1 VTLAVSIFDLLTY
14 AVSGSLYFALF
25 CYVAVRLHVVNLAFV
40 TSSPALLAAI
50 LAVLVSYLLGY
61 LAYPLGAAMNRVV
74 PDRRRRNPRKEF
86 LGRVPAAAGRD
97 YVHANPHLLL
107 AALELHD
114 KDVALE
120 VSRVRAAGLMLRGS
134 APALALGAVAAIFEA
149 VFGSK
154 PWLASGCAVLLAV
167 WSVSLIVQGRKFGRW
182 ATLKTLELCF
192 WLPDIDDKCRTT
204 AEHDTDPDADPDRA

>member
-1 VTLAVSIFDLLTY
+1 MTLAVSFFDLLTY
-14 AVSGSLYFALF
+14 AVSGSLYVALF
-25 CYVAVRLHVVNLAFV
+25 SYVAVRLHVVNLALV
-40 TSSPALLAAI
+40 TSAPGLLAAI

-86 LGRVPAAAGRD
+86 LGRVPAAGGRD

-107 AALELHD
+107 AALELHNR
-114 KDVALE
+114 DVALE
-120 VSRVRAAGLMLRGS
+120 VSRVRAAGLMLRSG
-134 APALALGAVAAIFEA
+134 APALLLGAVAAILEA
-149 VFGSK
+149 VFGTR
-154 PWLASGCAVLLAV
+154 PWLAAGCAVLLMV

-192 WLPDIDDKCRTT
+192 WLPDIDDKCRAT
-204 AEHDTDPDADPDRA
+204 AEHTAEPEADPDRV